1 MRNIKRNSF
10 TGLIM
15 VLISACIAAS
25 GTSVIAQTQ
34 TSRATASRI
43 SADQPPVFA
52 EYKGVR
58 LGRTAA
64 EARATL
70 GEPRFKADDQDFYA
84 FSESETAQICYDS
97 ALRVRT
103 ISIDYLGG
111 IGAPDYRSVVGAD
124 IDTRVDGSLYKLVRY
139 DKLGYWVSYHRT
151 AGQVSTVTVTIQK
164 I

>member
-15 VLISACIAAS
+15 VLVYAFIAAS
-25 GTSVIAQTQ
+25 GTSVIAQAQ

-43 SADQPPVFA
+43 SANQPPVFA

-58 LGRTAA
+58 LGMTAA
-64 EARATL
+64 ESRATL
-70 GEPRFKADDQDFYA
+70 GEPRFKGDDQDFYA
-84 FSESETAQICYDS
+84 FSESETAQICYDG
-97 ALRVRT
+97 ALKVKT

-111 IGAPDYRSVVGAD
+111 VGAPDYRSVVGAD
-124 IDTRVDGSLYKLVRY
+124 IDTRADGSLYKIVRH
-139 DKLGYWVSYHRT
+139 DKLGYWVSYHRS

>member
-1 MRNIKRNSF
+1 MRKIKRNSYL
-10 TGLIM
+10 GLIM
-15 VLISACIAAS
+15 VLVYVFIAAS
-25 GTSVIAQTQ
+25 GTSEIARAQ
-34 TSRATASRI
+34 TSRATARSI
-43 SADQPPVFA
+43 PANQLPVFA

-58 LGRTAA
+58 LGMTAA

-70 GEPRFKADDQDFYA
+70 GEPRFKADDQDFYV
-84 FSESETAQICYDS
+84 FSDSETAQICYDV
-97 ALRVRT
+97 ALKVKT

-111 IGAPDYRSVVGAD
+111 VGAPDYRSVVGAD
-124 IDTRVDGSLYKLVRY
+124 IDTRADGSLYKLVRH